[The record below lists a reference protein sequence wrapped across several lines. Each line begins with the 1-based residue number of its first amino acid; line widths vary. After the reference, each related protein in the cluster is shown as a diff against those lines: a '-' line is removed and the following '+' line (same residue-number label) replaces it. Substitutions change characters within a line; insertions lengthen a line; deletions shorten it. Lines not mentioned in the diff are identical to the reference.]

1 MSAAVT
7 IASPTAAFGGQV
19 IRHLDD
25 QLVSARRLLDTVLRQ
40 GAAIR
45 SRDVDEVLARLA
57 ELQGEMAN
65 RGALE
70 RDRATILHTAANG
83 LGIAAHTVTL
93 EALTA
98 LLDTDTAAAARTRS
112 AELRGLLAEVQREHQ
127 INRALMR
134 QELTFLS
141 HLTRLLGIQGEDLG
155 YLPPGE
161 PGGSIR
167 HSPAPAPLPCWPQR
181 CRPLCKT
188 WCPPCRA

>member
-1 MSAAVT
+1 MTGAVT
-7 IASPTAAFGGQV
+7 IASPTAAFGAQV

-45 SRDVDEVLARLA
+45 ARDVDEVLARLA

-65 RGALE
+65 RGTLE

-98 LLDTDTAAAARTRS
+98 LLDPETAGAARTRS

-141 HLTRLLGIQGEDLG
+141 HLTRLLGVEGEDLG
-155 YLPPGE
+155 YRPPGE
-161 PGGSIR
+161 PGGSMR
-167 HSPAPAPLPCWPQR
+167 ATLDPAATQY
-181 CRPLCKT
+181 
-188 WCPPCRA
+188 RARRVLDLEA